1 MYYDRYQ
8 RQLAQIKG
16 TVKPR
21 AQPWDVLQHEAEIYH
36 PLHDDVVA
44 GRHRFYNLPGGRGSC
59 KSSFVSLEIVSGIMQ
74 DETGLS
80 SAIVF
85 RRTGSTLRESVFSQ
99 ISWAIDVLGVADLW
113 KATIS
118 PLSYTYKPTGA
129 QIIFRGLDDYSKLKS
144 IKPRRGAFKF
154 IWFEEFSELPG
165 PNFVRSV
172 LQSVMRGGDEFIC
185 FRSFNPPQSRNNW
198 ANVFIADPD
207 PRAVT
212 LHTTYLD
219 VPAEWLGPAFL
230 EEAERLKAVNPSAYE
245 HEYLGKATGTGGAV
259 FENLE
264 AREITD
270 DEIKELQYIY
280 AGIDFGFSVDPAVFL
295 RVAYDR
301 KHDTVY
307 LLNEIYQRHL
317 SNKQLADK
325 IKAQGFDKAVPT
337 GEVYHSLFG
346 PMTFKDEKQ
355 LIICDSAEPKSISDL
370 QGEGLKAIACTKY
383 PGSVNYGIKWL
394 QHRRIVADPART
406 PNAYR
411 EFMAYEYERTK
422 DGELLADVPDKDN
435 HTIDAARYALQNL
448 IGNRREA
455 A

>member
-8 RQLAQIKG
+8 RQLAQLKG

-21 AQPWDVLQHEAEIYH
+21 AQLADVLQYEAEIYH
-36 PLHDDVVA
+36 PLHDDIAA
-44 GRHRFYNLPGGRGSC
+44 GRHRYYNLPGGRGSC

-99 ISWAIDVLGVADLW
+99 IAWAIDALGVGDLW
-113 KATIS
+113 RPTVS

-207 PRAVT
+207 PRALT

-230 EEAERLKAVNPSAYE
+230 EEAERLKAVNPTAYA
-245 HEYLGKATGTGGAV
+245 HEYLGKAVGTGGAV

-280 AGIDFGFSVDPAVFL
+280 AGIDFGFSIDPAVFL

-346 PMTFKDEKQ
+346 PMTFNDEKQ

-370 QGEGLKAIACTKY
+370 QGEGLKAVACNKF

-394 QHRRIVADPART
+394 QHRRIVVDTART

-422 DGELLADVPDKDN
+422 DGELQP
-435 HTIDAARYALQNL
+435 
-448 IGNRREA
+448 
-455 A
+455 

>member
-8 RQLAQIKG
+8 RQLAQLKG
-16 TVKPR
+16 TVRPR

-99 ISWAIDVLGVADLW
+99 ISWAIDILGVADLW

-129 QIIFRGLDDYSKLKS
+129 QITFRGLDDYSKLKS

-198 ANVFIADPD
+198 ANVFITDPD

-230 EEAERLKAVNPSAYE
+230 DEAERLKAVNPSAYE

-264 AREITD
+264 PREITD
-270 DEIKELQYIY
+270 DEIGEMQYIY
-280 AGIDFGFSVDPAVFL
+280 AGIDFGFAVDPAVFL

-301 KHDTVY
+301 KKDTVY

-325 IKAQGFDKAVPT
+325 IKAQGFDKAMPHALQ
-337 GEVYHSLFG
+337 HSVIYGDMYTL
-346 PMTFKDEKQ
+346 ERQ
-355 LIICDSAEPKSISDL
+355 LIVCDSAEPKSINDL
-370 QGEGLKAIACTKY
+370 QAEGLKAIACTKF

-394 QHRRIVADPART
+394 QHRRIVVDPART

-411 EFMAYEYERTK
+411 EFMSYEYERTK

-435 HTIDAARYALQNL
+435 HTIDAARYALQKL
-448 IGNRREA
+448 IGNRKDA

>member
-8 RQLAQIKG
+8 RQLAQLKG

-21 AQPWDVLQHEAEIYH
+21 AQLADVLQYEAEIYH
-36 PLHDDVVA
+36 PLHDDIAA
-44 GRHRFYNLPGGRGSC
+44 GRHRYYNLPGGRGSC

-99 ISWAIDVLGVADLW
+99 IAWAIDALGVGDLW
-113 KATIS
+113 RPTVS

-230 EEAERLKAVNPSAYE
+230 EEAERLKAVNPTAYE

-325 IKAQGFDKAVPT
+325 IKAQGFDKAAD
-337 GEVYHSLFG
+337 GEVYHSQMFG
-346 PMTFKDEKQ
+346 TVHEKKQ

-370 QGEGLKAIACTKY
+370 QEEGLKVIACTKY

>member
-8 RQLAQIKG
+8 RQLAQLKG
-16 TVKPR
+16 SVQPR

-36 PLHDDVVA
+36 PLHDDIAA

-99 ISWAIDVLGVADLW
+99 IAWAIDALGVGDLW
-113 KATIS
+113 RPTVS

-129 QIIFRGLDDYSKLKS
+129 QIVFRGLDNYSKLKS
-144 IKPRRGAFKF
+144 IKPKRGAFKF

-198 ANVFIADPD
+198 ANVFIAEPD

-230 EEAERLKAVNPSAYE
+230 EEAERLKAVNLTAYE

-264 AREITD
+264 PREITD
-270 DEIKELQYIY
+270 AEIGELQYIY
-280 AGIDFGFSVDPAVFL
+280 AGIDFGFSIDPAVFL

-307 LLNEIYQRHL
+307 LLNEIYERHL

-325 IKAQGFDKAVPT
+325 IKAQGFDIAVPET
-337 GEVYHSLFG
+337 RYSVIYQVTVGR
-346 PMTFKDEKQ
+346 EKQ

-370 QGEGLKAIACTKY
+370 QAEGLKAIACTKY

-394 QHRRIVADPART
+394 QHRRIVIDPFRT

-435 HTIDAARYALQNL
+435 HTIDAARYALQKL
-448 IGNRREA
+448 IGSSKEA